1 MQLEDHLED
10 DDPHFQDGAQSVGG
24 APCNPEVY
32 GLDST
37 GVDFKPHSPGSPQK
51 GKTPDRTPKRRPRAG
66 AMVLG
71 NPYEGAGNNNIIM
84 RRREKEIQNK
94 NAMVLDGITK
104 ASSRYSRDIMKVRCT
119 RVRAGIGVMR

>member
-1 MQLEDHLED
+1 
-10 DDPHFQDGAQSVGG
+10 
-24 APCNPEVY
+24 
-32 GLDST
+32 
-37 GVDFKPHSPGSPQK
+37 
-51 GKTPDRTPKRRPRAG
+51 
-66 AMVLG
+66 MVLG

-104 ASSRYSRDIMKVRCT
+104 ASSRYSREIMKVRCT